1 MNFGLDAGAS
11 GAFSHAWSLCV
22 EEHFYLV
29 LPVIVLWFMRRPSLA
44 RACKVSAAIVFG
56 GLVLRGVLW
65 VHFVGPMRETG
76 WPGLIYL
83 REIYYP
89 TYNRL
94 DGLLAG
100 VLLAAIRIFKPAIW
114 ARFTNKGNVALCLGV
129 AVLAAAL
136 WICQDMTSL
145 WTATIGYP
153 LLALGFALLV
163 VASMSVSSM
172 IGKYRVPGTTLGA
185 TLAFGTYLTHKE
197 VMHLDRLYLSGCVSL
212 AGCQG
217 LVVYLASFLL
227 VAGALHVA
235 VERPFL
241 RLRDRLLGTTLRTL
255 PHKF

>member
-1 MNFGLDAGAS
+1 MNFGLDAGET
-11 GAFSHAWSLCV
+11 GAFSHAWSLCI

-29 LPVIVLWFMRRPSLA
+29 LPIVVLWFMRSPSLA

-56 GLVLRGVLW
+56 GLVLRGALW
-65 VHFVGPMRETG
+65 IQYIGPLRETG

-83 REIYYP
+83 KDIYYP

-100 VLLAAIRIFKPAIW
+100 VLLAAVRIFKPGTW
-114 ARFTNKGNVALCLGV
+114 ARFTGNGNVALGLGL
-129 AVLAAAL
+129 AVLSAAL
-136 WICQDMTSL
+136 WICQDMTSF

-163 VASMSVSSM
+163 VASMSGSSL

-197 VMHLDRLYLSGCVSL
+197 VMHLDRLYLSTRVSL
-212 AGCQG
+212 AGWQG
-217 LVVYLASFLL
+217 LAVYLVSFLL
-227 VAGALHVA
+227 VAVVLHLL

-241 RLRDRLLGTTLRTL
+241 RLRDSLLGTMLRTL
-255 PHKF
+255 PLKV